1 MSTHSYEDYI
11 ERTISMLA
19 KMLARLLGLK
29 EHGKTE
35 EIKSE
40 VNDAMKKYMGIELSD
55 LAEMSEEDFL
65 NCIQANL
72 KNKPEEAELLADILK
87 VHAETI
93 KEKDKMY
100 EQKTYRKLKV
110 LYEYAI
116 SADKNYSIER
126 QQKFDNVL
134 EKIR

>member
-1 MSTHSYEDYI
+1 MGTHSYEDYI